1 MNLYTVEAVLNYD
14 DLPINLKEGWGPS
27 GFMDYVGENQVAT
40 MFMSLH
46 GRLCK
51 KCIFIGDEQL
61 ATRFADHLQAR
72 VGRRGRSME
81 VKARPVGCNELAYR
95 KKKAADEAMTNDA
108 AIRQILDRL

>member
-40 MFMSLH
+40 MYMSLH